1 MEQNRE
7 IKLRAMTPA
16 ERLYAQRQSRQIS
29 NMTGCV
35 GCLQVPAAG
44 EPVWRDEYGSP
55 RTAAFDAALA
65 KLADTLR
72 DQPAS
77 PEGLRADAEGYAY
90 LIVRDAD
97 QGAYQ
102 IYGYQGKCL
111 DRHRKEAEQGIR
123 FITQRY
129 QEQFRIP
136 DGDMVRIL
144 CPDRRMLDRVCRF
157 VDSCHLEVG
166 DGLYHVCE
174 LAERMERAGNTV
186 IPLRS
191 SLPERCFGVA
201 EATGEI
207 IVLTRGEMGYRPAG
221 ARAEGVS
228 PWEAADAANEALGVT
243 RAQAAAML
251 AGSLFGWDKPAAD
264 PKKYDQRGQP
274 LRPRYRD
281 RRDAR

>member
-1 MEQNRE
+1 M
-7 IKLRAMTPA
+7 RAMTPA

-35 GCLQVPAAG
+35 GCLQVPKAG
-44 EPVWRDEYGSP
+44 DPVWRDEYGSP
-55 RTAAFDAALA
+55 RTEAFDAALA
-65 KLADTLR
+65 KVADTLR
-72 DQPAS
+72 DGNVP
-77 PEGLRADAEGYAY
+77 PEGLRVDAGEYAY
-90 LIVRDAD
+90 LIAPSPD
-97 QGAYQ
+97 AYQ
-102 IYGYQGKCL
+102 IYGYQGKWL

-129 QEQFRIP
+129 HEQFRIP
-136 DGDMVRIL
+136 DGDMIRIL
-144 CPDRRMLDRVCRF
+144 CPDGQVLDRVCRF

-166 DGLYHVCE
+166 NGLYHICE
-174 LAERMERAGNTV
+174 LAERMERAGNTI

-221 ARAEGVS
+221 ARAGDVS
-228 PWEAADAANEALGVT
+228 PQEGADALNEALDVT
-243 RAQAAAML
+243 KAQAAAML

-264 PKKYDQRGQP
+264 PKNYDERGQP
-274 LRPRYRD
+274 LRPRCRD
-281 RRDAR
+281 RGDAR

>member
-1 MEQNRE
+1 MEMTM
-7 IKLRAMTPA
+7 RAMTPA
-16 ERLYAQRQSRQIS
+16 EGLYARWQSRQIS

-35 GCLQVPAAG
+35 GCLQVPESG
-44 EPVWRDEYGSP
+44 DPVWRDGYGSP
-55 RTAAFDAALA
+55 RTEAFDAALA

-72 DQPAS
+72 DGNVP
-77 PEGLRADAEGYAY
+77 PEGLRADAGESAY
-90 LIVRDAD
+90 LIAPGP
-97 QGAYQ
+97 GAHQ
-102 IYGYQGKCL
+102 IYGYQGKWL

-129 QEQFRIP
+129 REQFRIP
-136 DGDMVRIL
+136 DGDMIRIL
-144 CPDRRMLDRVCRF
+144 CPDGQVLDRVCRF
-157 VDSCHLEVG
+157 VDSCHLEAG
-166 DGLYHVCE
+166 NGLYHICE
-174 LAERMERAGNTV
+174 LADRMVRAGNTI

-228 PWEAADAANEALGVT
+228 LREAADAANEALGVT